1 MGESRENG
9 VARGG
14 DYERVT
20 AATIKHVDTNGVKF
34 SHLPFDKGGL
44 NLVQYRPEKWE
55 EKDDN

>member
-1 MGESRENG
+1 MERL
-9 VARGG
+9 G
-14 DYERVT
+14 DMSLT
-20 AATIKHVDTNGVKF
+20 KHGNMNEEKY